1 MIRHIS
7 RRDFLTY
14 GGAAGA
20 TLATGGIARADDI
33 LKVGIALVSPVAE
46 VGWTKQHS
54 LAAAS
59 IKEALGDKVEI
70 NIIDNVFQ
78 PQDAE
83 RVFRSFAATG
93 HKLIYGTSFSHGAPI
108 AKVRCQFR

>member
-7 RRDFLTY
+7 RRDFLAY

-20 TLATGGIARADDI
+20 ALATGGLSSEARADDI

-54 LAAAS
+54 LGAAA
-59 IKEALGDKVEI
+59 IKAALGDKVEV

-78 PQDAE
+78 PQDAA
-83 RVFRSFAATG
+83 RVFRGFASTG
-93 HKLIYGTSFSHGAPI
+93 HKLT
-108 AKVRCQFR
+108 